1 MMRENAQIQE
11 ACKWCYEGLWGV
23 LTPYF
28 KLPKEPPKLPSLE
41 GENIEYL
48 HPSEEFLK
56 YRKMEFWIMLVLVD
70 VFFIAL
76 WIAIA
81 VFSPRIAPF
90 ISPLMLGLIVLP
102 DIVAYIAI
110 HLNYDTTWYVLS
122 DRSMRIRKGIWT
134 LHETTITFD
143 NIQNIHIQQGPL
155 QRWFGFA
162 DLIVQTAGGG
172 AAVVHPGLANSG
184 AHVGLLQGLNNA
196 AEVRERILACCG
208 KLNGSGLG
216 EESETNVNVASQVRA
231 FSSQSQ
237 RDLELL
243 REIRD
248 LTARLAKAK

>member
-1 MMRENAQIQE
+1 MMRENSHVQE
-11 ACKWCYEGLWGV
+11 ACRWCYEGLWGV

-28 KLPKEPPKLPSLE
+28 KLPKKPPQLPSLE
-41 GENIEYL
+41 GERIEYL
-48 HPSEEFLK
+48 HPSVEFLN
-56 YRKMEFWIMLVLVD
+56 YRKMEFWILLVVVD
-70 VFFIAL
+70 VLFIAL
-76 WIAIA
+76 WSLIAF
-81 VFSPRIAPF
+81 FSPRIALL
-90 ISPLMLGLIVLP
+90 ITPLMLGLIVLP

-122 DRSMRIRKGIWT
+122 DRSMRIRRGIWT

-172 AAVVHPGLANSG
+172 SAAAQPGLANAG
-184 AHVGLLQGLNNA
+184 AHVGVLQGLNNA

-208 KLNGSGLG
+208 KLGGSGLG
-216 EESETNVNVASQVRA
+216 EEAEPNVGFTSKLKTVHA
-231 FSSQSQ
+231 QSP